1 MAAVRG
7 REEGANAMSPKQQA
21 ADAMAAGKD
30 AVASVVETSTQAMTK
45 AVAQTEVVVKEQI
58 DTAIKNANGV
68 FKAVED
74 VVEFGKGNVEAA
86 IKANQIL
93 VAGLQDLSK
102 TVAANTQGLIEEG
115 MANARAL
122 ASVKSVKEA
131 MDLQSAFLRSA
142 MEKTMANAMATQQ
155 HGLKLAE
162 SAFAPVADRAKLA
175 IEKFAKPLAA

>member
-1 MAAVRG
+1 
-7 REEGANAMSPKQQA
+7 MSPKQKA
-21 ADAMAAGKD
+21 AEALAASQE
-30 AVASVVETSTQAMTK
+30 AVETV
-45 AVAQTEVVVKEQI
+45 VAQTSQAATKTIAQTQAVVKEQI
-58 DTAIKNANGV
+58 DTAIKGANGV

-74 VVEFGKGNVEAA
+74 AVEFGKGNMEAVV
-86 IKANQIL
+86 KANQIL
-93 VAGLQDLSK
+93 VAGLQDIGK

-115 MANARAL
+115 MASARAL
-122 ASVKSVKEA
+122 AGVKSVKEA

-175 IEKFAKPLAA
+175 MEKFAKPIAA